1 MASSLLRA
9 SRHLAG
15 RGLYPAASASRG
27 VCTTSLTSTLEQHAR
42 QLLVN
47 MELGDAR
54 TVVPVVRETLDRKRA
69 LYGDRHPSTIASI
82 NSLAGLLIVDGKLD
96 EAQPLIQE
104 SVNATLSLTQD
115 R

>member
-15 RGLYPAASASRG
+15 RGLHPAASRG
-27 VCTTSLTSTLEQHAR
+27 LSATSLTSTLEQHAK

-54 TVVPVVRETLDRKRA
+54 AVVPDARATLDRQRA
-69 LYGDRHPSTIASI
+69 IYGDRHPRTIASI
-82 NSLAGLLIVDGKLD
+82 NSLAGLLIVDGKLE

-104 SVNATLSLTQD
+104 SVNATLSLTQE